1 MSWGIKLCCVAMLAL
16 PGTKAFAKAPA
27 ERRVVLPVDV
37 TPDHYRIEVTPDEK
51 ALTFAGTVQI
61 DVTVHKATG
70 KIVLNAAD
78 IVVDSAAISGETK
91 APAVR
96 YDAKEQTVT
105 FAPGHVLKPGPY
117 TLSLAY
123 RGKIYEQA
131 SGLFAL
137 DYDGGKKRALFTQFE
152 NSDARRFVPCWDE
165 PGRKATFAL
174 AATVA
179 ADELPISNMPIA
191 STEAA
196 GAGLKKVRFAETP
209 KMSSYLLF
217 FGVGDFE
224 RVHRDVNGV
233 DVGVVVKRGDTSQ
246 AGYALDAAAAL
257 LPYYNDYFGKA
268 YPLPKMDLIAGP
280 GTSQFFSAMENW
292 GAIFYFE
299 RALLFDPRVSTER
312 DKQLIFAV
320 IAHEMAHQWF
330 GDLVTMAWWDDLW
343 LNEGFAS
350 WMGNKATDHFHPEW
364 HVWLSSLNATQGAM
378 QTDARDGTHPII
390 TPILDVLQASG
401 AFDNITY
408 SKGAAVIRTLES
420 SAGEEAFRAG
430 VRRYMSDYAYG
441 NTVTDDLW
449 KELDKG
455 ATNPITQMAHQ
466 LTLQAGVP
474 LITEEA
480 SSCKDGKTTL
490 LLSQGHYAIDAGSTK
505 ARVWQVPVAAAA
517 LGGAK
522 ALALVSGS
530 KPVTLTVE
538 GCGPVI
544 INAGQGAYFRT
555 RYAPA
560 ALAAITAQYGSL
572 SPDDQLGV
580 LNDVASLAYTGQEPM
595 AAFLELV
602 GKVPLDANPLVI
614 SAAAGW
620 LEGLDDLY
628 AGLPAQAQFRA
639 HGRAVLNPV
648 FDKLGW
654 DKKDGES
661 DNTQLMRAEIIQAL
675 GKFDDAAVLAEAR
688 KRFAAYVADP
698 ASLNAATRRTV
709 LRVVALHADQ
719 AAWDQLHALAKSAK
733 TQIEVQELY
742 LLLASASDPR
752 LARQALELAVSGE
765 PPVTSP
771 PGMIREAGVLHPD
784 LALDFAVAH
793 WTWLAKL
800 IEPSSQ
806 ASYLPRVVAAGSDVK
821 LNLKLDAFAKD
832 HIEPTGRRE
841 LQKTEAVIR
850 YLAKVKQ
857 ERLPEVDRWLTSH
870 GS

>member
-1 MSWGIKLCCVAMLAL
+1 MSWGIKLCCMALLA
-16 PGTKAFAKAPA
+16 AASAKA
-27 ERRVVLPVDV
+27 ERRIVLPADV

-51 ALTFAGTVQI
+51 ALTFAGAVVI
-61 DVTVHKATG
+61 DLTVHKATS

-78 IVVDSAAISGETK
+78 LAIDSATLSGEAK
-91 APAVR
+91 ALAVS

-105 FAPGHVLKPGPY
+105 LAPGHALQPGPY

-152 NSDARRFVPCWDE
+152 SSDARRFVPCWDE
-165 PGRKATFAL
+165 PGRKATFEL
-174 AATVA
+174 AATVPA
-179 ADELPISNMPIA
+179 GELPISNMPIA
-191 STEAA
+191 STDALA
-196 GAGLKKVRFAETP
+196 SGLKKVHFAATP

-257 LPYYNDYFGKA
+257 LPFYNDYFGKA
-268 YPLPKMDLIAGP
+268 YPLPKVDLIAGP

-299 RALLFDPRVSTER
+299 RALLVEPRVSTER
-312 DKQLIFAV
+312 DKQQIFAV

-350 WMGNKATDHFHPEW
+350 WMGSKATDHFHPEW
-364 HVWLSSLNATQGAM
+364 HVWLQSLNAKQGAM

-408 SKGAAVIRTLES
+408 SKGEAVIRTLETS
-420 SAGEEAFRAG
+420 VGEEAFRAG

-455 ATNPITQMAHQ
+455 AANPVTQMAHE
-466 LTLQAGVP
+466 LTQQAGVP

-480 SSCKDGKTTL
+480 LSCKDGKTTL

-505 ARVWQVPVAAAA
+505 ARVWQVPVAAASP
-517 LGGAK
+517 GGAK
-522 ALALVSGS
+522 ALAVVSGA
-530 KPVTLTVE
+530 KAVTLTVA

-544 INAGQGAYFRT
+544 VNAGQTAYFRT

-560 ALAAITAQYGSL
+560 ALAAITAHHGEL

-580 LNDVASLAYTGQEPM
+580 LNDVATLAYTGQEPM

-602 GKVPLDANPLVI
+602 AKVPLDADPLVI
-614 SAAAGW
+614 SAVAGW
-620 LEGLDDLY
+620 LQGLDHLY
-628 AGLPAQAQFRA
+628 DGLPAQDAFRA
-639 HGRAVLNPV
+639 HGRAVLSPI
-648 FDKLGW
+648 FAKLGW

-661 DNTQLMRAEIIQAL
+661 DNTQSMRAEVLQAL
-675 GKFDDAAVLAEAR
+675 GRFDDPAVLAEAR
-688 KRFAAYVADP
+688 KRFAAYVADA
-698 ASLNAATRRTV
+698 ASLNAANRRTV
-709 LRVVALHADQ
+709 LRIVAVHADQ
-719 AAWDQLHALAKSAK
+719 AAWDQLHALARAAK
-733 TQIEVQELY
+733 TQLEVQELY

-752 LARQALELAVSGE
+752 LAKKTLELAVSGE

-771 PGMIREAGVLHPD
+771 PGMIREAGAQHPE

-806 ASYLPRVVAAGSDVK
+806 AAYLPRVAGNGSDVK
-821 LNLKLDAFAKD
+821 LIQKLDAFAKD
-832 HIEPTGRRE
+832 HIEPTARRE
-841 LQKTEAVIR
+841 LAKTEAVIR
-850 YLAKVKQ
+850 YLSKVKHD
-857 ERLPEVDRWLTSH
+857 RLPDVDRWLTSH